1 MPGVQ
6 RKAQRPAQRNVQRC
20 RSRIAG
26 GLRRRGGGGCGQQGS
41 CRQTQQR
48 TLENSGGRRDGSQ
61 QIGQQKNETS
71 IDITMVDGSASSQG
85 PGGQTPQRKGGL
97 VSRMWA
103 CEDGRPPR
111 VESGRAGCRGGGSAA
126 VDHTPP
132 SAKRGGAV
140 TAGAWCVGA
149 FRACQRLVQSV
160 WGKTNCSLSGFNTR
174 LYTSGSIGWYCG

>member
-26 GLRRRGGGGCGQQGS
+26 GLRQRGGGGCGQQGS

-103 CEDGRPPR
+103 CEDGRPPNSSNGAALGVGNIQA
-111 VESGRAGCRGGGSAA
+111 VEDQITIGSRRSGSWRCANRNCWLWRAEPRSW
-126 VDHTPP
+126 T
-132 SAKRGGAV
+132 K
-140 TAGAWCVGA
+140 GAW
-149 FRACQRLVQSV
+149 
-160 WGKTNCSLSGFNTR
+160 
-174 LYTSGSIGWYCG
+174 